1 MASEWKEKGGGDDF
15 DDEGLPLLR
24 KHTQVRPNT
33 RSADSVY
40 SLQTAFLVRPRR
52 NDAGVGAT
60 PSLSPRPEPARTSPK
75 YRHSIDARY
84 SIGSGDEPRARAR
97 VRPAHPAQPRRT
109 NVERPRG
116 RELAQLASW
125 RQKHLL
131 NFVFQP
137 PTFERVESSVADLPT
152 SSTPF
157 SQGSRDGQQSHEELA
172 RRPDGRR
179 EESRRTRRM
188 ALAGESV
195 TLILSSHQIDST
207 PTLTHS
213 RPVRTLTILTNS
225 VHPISETVQRPRVQ
239 AAEERPRR
247 RRPTHGRRD
256 RLERRRRRPAP
267 VAIGRLLGI

>member
-1 MASEWKEKGGGDDF
+1 MASEWKEKGSGDDF

-60 PSLSPRPEPARTSPK
+60 PSLFPRPEPARTSPK

-84 SIGSGDEPRARAR
+84 SIGSGDERRARAR
-97 VRPAHPAQPRRT
+97 VRPARPAQPRRT
-109 NVERPRG
+109 NVELLEAPSW
-116 RELAQLASW
+116 RELAPKT
-125 RQKHLL
+125 RKRLL

-137 PTFERVESSVADLPT
+137 PTFKRVESSVADLPIP
-152 SSTPF
+152 STPF
-157 SQGSRDGQQSHEELA
+157 ESGSRDGQQSHEELA

-188 ALAGESV
+188 ALAGELV
-195 TLILSSHQIDST
+195 TLILLSPQRLIPLRPS
-207 PTLTHS
+207 LTRALYAH
-213 RPVRTLTILTNS
+213 
-225 VHPISETVQRPRVQ
+225 
-239 AAEERPRR
+239 
-247 RRPTHGRRD
+247 
-256 RLERRRRRPAP
+256 
-267 VAIGRLLGI
+267 